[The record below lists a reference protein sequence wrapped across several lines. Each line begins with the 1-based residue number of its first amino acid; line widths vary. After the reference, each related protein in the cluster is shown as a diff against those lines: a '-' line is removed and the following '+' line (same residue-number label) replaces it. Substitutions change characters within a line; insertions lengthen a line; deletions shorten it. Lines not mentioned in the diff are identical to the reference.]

1 MASPTPPW
9 SLIVPSDLHQVA
21 LARAFIEAVCQVCG
35 LDQKTTAAVVLAAH
49 EAINNII
56 RHAHLD
62 RPDAQLQVQCFLQ
75 PQGLEIH
82 LLDEGAPFDL
92 AAVPHLDPSEI
103 RIGGRGVFLMRTLM
117 DEVSCQPR
125 GEGGNTLRMVK
136 HCLSPVPTRLGAP
149 APCGWYTVSLP
160 LHRACLPHQSL
171 VETTC
176 VPSSPPRRRREYP
189 ACKAFLGRSLAC
201 ERSLRHQNCL
211 ILVRGCDDT
220 KSSMWGSEH
229 LIR

>member
-136 HCLSPVPTRLGAP
+136 HCLSPVPTRLGA
-149 APCGWYTVSLP
+149 
-160 LHRACLPHQSL
+160 
-171 VETTC
+171 
-176 VPSSPPRRRREYP
+176 
-189 ACKAFLGRSLAC
+189 
-201 ERSLRHQNCL
+201 
-211 ILVRGCDDT
+211 
-220 KSSMWGSEH
+220 
-229 LIR
+229 